1 MDIADS
7 FRALSLDSSP
17 LDPGFQ
23 GKSSA
28 AMLVKAAV
36 TVKPRRENL
45 ASQIYRSQLAPKP
58 GIKSWNH
65 LTIPPHRLSFP
76 DDYLLKLLVT
86 LYFSNIHP
94 FMPVLHHPT
103 FEEDI
108 SQQLHMH
115 NPSFGSLLLL
125 VCALGSLYLTE
136 PAMASQDRRALGW
149 KWYNQ
154 VELCGHSLSRAP
166 IPSDIQAY
174 CLAVQ
179 FLISTSDPRTAWA
192 VAGFGMRLAQDLG
205 SHRHKTLAP
214 TITIHEDLEKRA
226 FWMLSFL
233 DDQLSAALG
242 RAAVLDPVEIDVGL
256 PSQCD
261 DEHWQPWGL
270 GFQPRGKPSKIVFF
284 NCLVNL
290 YRILHFLLRVFYTIH
305 LNNVR
310 LKRHPDLG
318 CLAVELDSVLD
329 KWFSDMPQHL
339 IWDPNRPD
347 GIFFDQSAALHCFY
361 YYTRIL
367 LHRPFI
373 PGISSMIE
381 PNGRASGICTEAA
394 RACINVANVQHERR
408 RDTPLFFSQSPVFTS
423 AMILILTKWATTNEL
438 SSQTDHMALVHKSIS
453 ILKSQQ
459 ERWPSSEF
467 FVTVLERLDSLDK
480 QTHQSDDHQNTL
492 NTEHSAV
499 NSNTNFPAW
508 PTRATPSTGLG
519 SSSQLAPSNAK
530 GNRPLP
536 TAIPL
541 VFIGDE
547 EIIPRKA
554 YRRPVNI

>member
-1 MDIADS
+1 MAIADS
-7 FRALSLDSSP
+7 FRTLSLDSSP

-45 ASQIYRSQLAPKP
+45 ASQIYRSQLAPMP
-58 GIKSWNH
+58 GIKSWDH
-65 LTIPPHRLSFP
+65 LTIPPHHLSFP
-76 DDYLLKLLVT
+76 NDHLLKLLVT

-103 FEEDI
+103 FEEGI

-125 VCALGSLYLTE
+125 VCALGSLYLIE
-136 PAMASQDRRALGW
+136 PAMANQDRQAPW
-149 KWYNQ
+149 CKWYNQ
-154 VELCGHSLSRAP
+154 
-166 IPSDIQAY
+166 
-174 CLAVQ
+174 LAVQ
-179 FLISTSDPRTAWA
+179 FLICTSDPRTAWA

-205 SHRHKTLAP
+205 SHRHKTLVP

-226 FWMLSFL
+226 FWMFSFL
-233 DDQLSAALG
+233 DVQLSAAVG
-242 RAAVLDPVEIDVGL
+242 RAAVLDPVEYVSFHLDVA
-256 PSQCD
+256 
-261 DEHWQPWGL
+261 
-270 GFQPRGKPSKIVFF
+270 
-284 NCLVNL
+284 
-290 YRILHFLLRVFYTIH
+290 YTIH
-305 LNNVR
+305 MNNMR

-318 CLAVELDSVLD
+318 CLAAELHLVLD
-329 KWFSDMPQHL
+329 KWFSDIPQHL
-339 IWDPNRPD
+339 IWDPNRAD
-347 GIFFDQSAALHCFY
+347 GIFFDQSAALYCFY

-408 RDTPLFFSQSPVFTS
+408 RDTPLLFSQSPVFTS

-438 SSQTDHMALVHKSIS
+438 SSQTDDMALVHESIS

-480 QTHQSDDHQNTL
+480 ETHQFDDHQSTL

-499 NSNTNFPAW
+499 NFNINLSAW

-519 SSSQLAPSNAK
+519 SSSHLASSNA
-530 GNRPLP
+530 NDDRTLP
-536 TAIPL
+536 TAISP

-547 EIIPRKA
+547 EIIPRKV